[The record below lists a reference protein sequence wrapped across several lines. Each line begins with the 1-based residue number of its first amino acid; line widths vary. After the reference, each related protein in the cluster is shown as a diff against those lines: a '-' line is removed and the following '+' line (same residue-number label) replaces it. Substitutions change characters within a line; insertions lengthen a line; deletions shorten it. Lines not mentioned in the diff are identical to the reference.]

1 MKIDL
6 TSPESSLFSSGVV
19 GWRLDE
25 EAPRLLALCR
35 EAGIPCDDLLDKPVK
50 RQREKAAERLLLCQ
64 AFGRPVT
71 LLHTE
76 QGAPLIEGIDVN
88 ISISH
93 TLQLVVLAWNEDHII
108 GIDAELADRLQ
119 VLKVRDKFLNDK
131 EKQFISPDDLA
142 AHIIAWTAK
151 EAMIKVTRNSAV
163 NWTDDIC
170 LEPFTVGEVET
181 RLFAWCDGRRYT
193 LATRVLQGHY
203 VTLAEPCLK

>member
-6 TSPESSLFSSGVV
+6 ISPESSLFSSGVV
-19 GWRLDE
+19 GWR
-25 EAPRLLALCR
+25 CR

-76 QGAPLIEGIDVN
+76 QGAPLVEGIDVN

-142 AHIIAWTAK
+142 AWTAK

-170 LEPFTVGEVET
+170 LEPFTAGEVET

-193 LATRVLQGHY
+193 LATRVLLGHY
-203 VTLAEPCLK
+203 VTIAEPCLK

>member
-1 MKIDL
+1 M
-6 TSPESSLFSSGVV
+6 TYPV
-19 GWRLDE
+19 GTRVLLWRLEE

-35 EAGIPCDDLLDKPVK
+35 ERGIPVGDIVDLPVK
-50 RQREKAAERLLLCQ
+50 RLRETAAERLLLCQ

-76 QGAPLIEGIDVN
+76 QGAPLVEGIDVN

-93 TLQLVVLAWNEDHII
+93 TQQMVVLAWSEDHII
-108 GIDAELADRLQ
+108 GIDAEQADRRQ
-119 VLKVRDKFLNDK
+119 VIKVRDKFLNDK

-151 EAMIKVTRNSAV
+151 EAIIKVTRNSAV

-170 LEPFTVGEVET
+170 LEPFTVDEVET
-181 RLFAWCDGRRYT
+181 RLFAWCDCRRYT